1 MSLTT
6 LGMKIF
12 AKMDPEASHRLAINL
27 LRFGL
32 FPRSKL
38 LSKDPILEQDV
49 FGINFSNPIG
59 LAAGFD
65 KNAEAFE
72 SILALG
78 CGFVEVGSFTPRPQF
93 GNPKPRAFRLLEDET
108 AISRHGFNNDGL
120 AKGLER
126 LAVRKKKLGLIGIN
140 LGINKD
146 SKTPFVDYVDSI
158 IRASAYGDY
167 ITINISSPNTEG
179 LRELQNANNL
189 DCLLKEIYKV
199 KSSALNDKKVPP
211 LLLKVAPDITNKMV
225 EDIINLALKYKIDGL
240 IVGNTTISRPS
251 SLQGHN
257 KNEPGGLS
265 GKPLFELSTKVL
277 AQFYILSEG
286 RIILVGS
293 GGVDGVETAYA
304 KIKAGASLIQ
314 IYTGLMYHGPE
325 LFRIIFDGLG
335 NSLREDGFANI
346 KDAIGVDAHIW
357 H

>member
-1 MSLTT
+1 
-6 LGMKIF
+6 MKIF
-12 AKMDPEASHRLAINL
+12 AKMDSEDAHRLAINL

-32 FPRSKL
+32 FPKNKIL
-38 LSKDPILEQDV
+38 AKDPILEQDV

-93 GNPKPRAFRLLEDET
+93 GNPKPRAFRLLEDEA

-120 AKGLER
+120 AKGLRR
-126 LAVRKKKLGLIGIN
+126 LAIRKKKLGLVGIN

-146 SKTPFVDYVDSI
+146 SKTPIVDYVDSI
-158 IRASAYGDY
+158 IRTSAYGDY
-167 ITINISSPNTEG
+167 ITVNISSPNTEG

-199 KSSALNDKKVPP
+199 KSSPLNNKKAPP
-211 LLLKVAPDITNKMV
+211 ILLKVAPDITNKMI

-251 SLQGHN
+251 SLQGHS
-257 KNEPGGLS
+257 KNEVGGLS
-265 GKPLFELSTKVL
+265 GKPLFELSTKIL
-277 AQFYILSEG
+277 AQFYTLSEG
-286 RIILVGS
+286 RINLIGS
-293 GGVDGVETAYA
+293 GGVYSVETAYA

-335 NSLREDGFANI
+335 IALREDGFANI
-346 KDAIGVDAHIW
+346 KDAIGVNAHKW

>member
-1 MSLTT
+1 M
-6 LGMKIF
+6 
-12 AKMDPEASHRLAINL
+12 
-27 LRFGL
+27 
-32 FPRSKL
+32 
-38 LSKDPILEQDV
+38 
-49 FGINFSNPIG
+49 
-59 LAAGFD
+59 
-65 KNAEAFE
+65 
-72 SILALG
+72 
-78 CGFVEVGSFTPRPQF
+78 
-93 GNPKPRAFRLLEDET
+93 
-108 AISRHGFNNDGL
+108 
-120 AKGLER
+120 
-126 LAVRKKKLGLIGIN
+126 
-140 LGINKD
+140 
-146 SKTPFVDYVDSI
+146 
-158 IRASAYGDY
+158 
-167 ITINISSPNTEG
+167 
-179 LRELQNANNL
+179 
-189 DCLLKEIYKV
+189 
-199 KSSALNDKKVPP
+199 
-211 LLLKVAPDITNKMV
+211 APDITNKMV

-251 SLQGHN
+251 SLQGQS

>member
-12 AKMDPEASHRLAINL
+12 AKMDPEDAHRFAINL

-32 FPRSKL
+32 FPKNKI

-78 CGFVEVGSFTPRPQF
+78 CGFVEVGSLTPRPQF
-93 GNPKPRAFRLLEDET
+93 GNPKPRAFRLLEDEA

-120 AKGLER
+120 AKGLRR
-126 LAVRKKKLGLIGIN
+126 LAVRKKKLGLVGVN

-146 SKTPFVDYVDSI
+146 SKTPIVDYVDSI
-158 IRASAYGDY
+158 IRTSAYGDY
-167 ITINISSPNTEG
+167 ITVNISSPNTEG

-199 KSSALNDKKVPP
+199 KSSSLNDKKIPP
-211 LLLKVAPDITNKMV
+211 ILLKVAPDITKKMI

-251 SLQGHN
+251 SLQGHS
-257 KNEPGGLS
+257 KNEAGGLS
-265 GKPLFELSTKVL
+265 GKPLFELSTKIL
-277 AQFYILSEG
+277 AQFYTLSEG
-286 RIILVGS
+286 RINLIGS
-293 GGVDGVETAYA
+293 GGVDSVETAYA

-325 LFRIIFDGLG
+325 LFRVIFDGLATA
-335 NSLREDGFANI
+335 LREDGFINI
-346 KDAIGVDAHIW
+346 KSAIGVDAHRW